1 MGSDAASSELPSTTS
16 VPATGRQRERLSR
29 GILGLADIT
38 ASTMANIGP
47 AMSFF
52 FGFALLAS
60 TAGVASPLTI
70 VAAAIA
76 VALLGNTLAEF
87 SRSIPSTG
95 SFITFV
101 GRAFGPIMALTM
113 AIVVSAGYII
123 AVASVVGIS
132 GGWTS
137 IIIAHYFHAHIA
149 WQWLTVLLTLVA
161 LGLCVKGVSI
171 STKWA
176 GALFAFEI
184 GLLLVVSV
192 WVLIKQSG
200 HLTLAPFEPSHLSG
214 GFKGLGLG
222 FPLAVYLFVG
232 WENSAALAEETAEPR
247 KAVPKAIYLSVAAMA
262 ASYILFSYVTVV
274 GFRYDTKALG
284 DAAVPFVSVAQG
296 VLGGAAILA
305 YIAAFTSIM
314 GSLIAAANSQARLIF
329 NSGREGL
336 LPAVLGRVTPRS
348 RTPWVSLI
356 VYLVIALGLAL
367 GWGWK
372 LDPIAFFG
380 DAATLGTILIIV
392 TWLVANLALPVYYR
406 RNHPDLFHPVRHLLL
421 PLLGVA
427 AIGFPLYELVKPGQP
442 KPFNIF
448 PWISLAIIVV
458 AVVYALVLN
467 ARDRTLADRVG
478 SIVADVD

>member
-1 MGSDAASSELPSTTS
+1 MAQRAGEET
-16 VPATGRQRERLSR
+16 VPARPAPQRLRR
-29 GILGLADIT
+29 GALGLADIT

-70 VAAAIA
+70 IAATIA

-95 SFITFV
+95 SFITFI
-101 GRAFGPIMALTM
+101 GKAFGPVLALTT

-123 AVASVVGIS
+123 AVASVVAIS

-137 IIIAHYFHAHIA
+137 IIIAHYFSVHIP
-149 WQWLTVLLTLVA
+149 WQWFTALLTLIAFA
-161 LGLCVKGVSI
+161 LVVRGVSV

-176 GALFAFEI
+176 GALFAFEL

-192 WVLIKQSG
+192 WVLVKHAG
-200 HLTLAPFEPSHLSG
+200 NLTFAPFEPAHLSA

-222 FPLAVYLFVG
+222 FPLAVYLFIG
-232 WENSAALAEETAEPR
+232 WENSAALAEETTEPR
-247 KAVPKAIYLSVAAMA
+247 RAVPRAIFLSIAAMA
-262 ASYILFSYVTVV
+262 FSYLLFAYVTVV
-274 GFRYDTKALG
+274 GFGYNTAKLG
-284 DAAVPFVSVAQG
+284 GAAVPFVSVAQA
-296 VLGGAAILA
+296 VLGGAAVLA
-305 YIAAFTSIM
+305 YLAGFTSIM
-314 GSLIAAANSQARLIF
+314 GALISATNSQSRLIF

-336 LPAVLGRVTPRS
+336 LPSAVAKVTR
-348 RTPWVSLI
+348 RGQTPWVSFV

-367 GWGWK
+367 GWGWSV
-372 LDPIAFFG
+372 DPVTFFG
-380 DAATLGTILIIV
+380 ESATLGTILVVV

-406 RNHPDLFHPVRHLLL
+406 KNHPGEFSVVRHLVL
-421 PLLGVA
+421 PVLGVA
-427 AIGFPLYELVKPGQP
+427 AIAFPLYELVKPGQP
-442 KPFNIF
+442 KPFNVF
-448 PWISLAIIVV
+448 PWVSLAVIVV
-458 AVVYALVLN
+458 ALGYAAILN
-467 ARDRTLADRVG
+467 ARDRTLADRIG